1 MQNITLRRIWSFIKA
16 IFITIGAC
24 RPEIRSASAETVRT
38 KKKITSLITK
48 EPSVWHEGDRNRT
61 NWLVNLGVNSWWI
74 RARAMPLRHVCG
86 TDSVKISLLIYI
98 IIDLQ
103 GALLLCSQLLQQKKR
118 RRKYWLFLVILDVF
132 IVKTIV
138 WNKWQWWCV
147 CACLGGLVGAIF
159 DVKFWLQIPL
169 CHWKCLP

>member
-1 MQNITLRRIWSFIKA
+1 MRQWALNMQNITLRRIWSFIKA

-24 RPEIRSASAETVRT
+24 RPEIRSASAETVR

-48 EPSVWHEGDRNRT
+48 EASVWHEGDRNRT

-103 GALLLCSQLLQQKKR
+103 GALLLCSQLLQQKK
-118 RRKYWLFLVILDVF
+118 KKKEILTF
-132 IVKTIV
+132 SCHS
-138 WNKWQWWCV
+138 WCV
-147 CACLGGLVGAIF
+147 YSQNYSM
-159 DVKFWLQIPL
+159 K
-169 CHWKCLP
+169 